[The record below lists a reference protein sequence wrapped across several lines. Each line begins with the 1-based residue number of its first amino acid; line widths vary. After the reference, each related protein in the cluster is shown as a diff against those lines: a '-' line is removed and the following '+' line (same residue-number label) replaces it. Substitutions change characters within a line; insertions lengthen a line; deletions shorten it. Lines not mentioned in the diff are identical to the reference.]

1 MSTATLE
8 APKEEPKKI
17 VGVLQT
23 RCQCIRRV
31 DIPNPPPNRVQVE
44 LIPLPK
50 EVGVEQGKVLRTFY
64 LVQTGMIE
72 KGERAAFYLEG
83 PNPAPTR
90 LVLPGQVP
98 VDKRL
103 IH

>member
-1 MSTATLE
+1 MSTTTLE

-23 RCQCIRRV
+23 RCQCMRKV
-31 DIPNPPPNRVQVE
+31 DVPNPPPNRVQVE

-50 EVGVEQGKVLRTFY
+50 EVGIEQGTVMRTFY
-64 LVQTGMIE
+64 LVQTGLLE
-72 KGERAAFYLEG
+72 GFERAAFYLEG
-83 PNPAPTR
+83 PNPTSPR
-90 LVLPGQVP
+90 LVLPGQAP
-98 VDKRL
+98 IDRRF